1 MGFLAPI
8 GMALMPAL
16 ASAFGGA
23 AAGTAAGAAA
33 TSLGATA
40 LGTGIGMAGNLL
52 QGVGSYEQ
60 GMFQSKLS
68 GYNAQLALGQKGQT
82 LRAGDIGAQ
91 QELLK
96 TAKEVGSVTAAQGAG
111 GVDVGRGT
119 QKDLQTATEAAGQ
132 YDAATVRY
140 NAASR
145 AYGLQQE
152 YMSDMM
158 QKQADKISAISGL
171 IGGVLGAGNT
181 FLGGAT
187 SMADKWLQYGT
198 TGALNVPLTGSV
210 VNSSATPSPGMGWG
224 TEAGFQPAGSITYG

>member
-16 ASAFGGA
+16 TSAFGGA
-23 AAGTAAGAAA
+23 AASTAAGAAM

-40 LGTGIGMAGNLL
+40 VGTGIGMAGNLM
-52 QGVGSYEQ
+52 QGVSGYEQ
-60 GMFQSKLS
+60 GMFQSKLA
-68 GYNAQLALGQKGQT
+68 GYNAQLALQQAGQVTQ
-82 LRAGDIGAQ
+82 AGNIAASEQ
-91 QELLK
+91 LMK
-96 TAKEVGSVTAAQGAG
+96 TGKEVGQITAAQAAG
-111 GVDVGRGT
+111 GVDVGRGSA
-119 QKDLQTATEAAGQ
+119 KDVQAATEAAGQ
-132 YDAATVRY
+132 YDAATLRY

-158 QKQADKISAISGL
+158 QKQADRMGAISSL
-171 IGGVLGAGNT
+171 VGGVMGAGNT

-198 TGALNVPLTGSV
+198 SGALNVPLTGSV
-210 VNSSATPSPGMGWG
+210 ASSNIVSGSTGAGWG
-224 TEAGFQPAGSITYG
+224 TEAGFQPAGGITF